1 VAGDEIEP
9 SENEQQLRFA
19 ANAVPALLS
28 YVDRDGRYMWV
39 NESYRRW
46 FGYSPDEVRGR
57 HIRDVLGEP
66 AWVLLKPYMERALAG
81 EEVTFESRL
90 AYKNGPV
97 RHVRAT
103 YTPHRDSSGRV
114 RGFVVLSNDITA
126 IKAAEE
132 ALRES
137 ERMLERSQSTAHV
150 GSFEVMVGGES
161 AGAVKWSDE
170 TYRMFGY
177 APREIAITHESFF
190 DHIHPDDRA
199 RMRANSGPKIQRG
212 LPFEN
217 VFRIV
222 RPDGTI
228 RVVHTWTDFERDA
241 GGKGI
246 RMVGTCQDVTEVRT
260 AEAALRKSE
269 QMLERSQS
277 TAHVGSF
284 EVEITDPNDLYAGS
298 VRWSDETYRMFGYE
312 PGAKELTGGTFYEH
326 VHPDD
331 RKKMQNTGAAHAK
344 EGQPYE
350 NQYRIVR
357 PDGTVRLIHT
367 WIDFSRDADGKPVRM
382 VGTCQDITEVRAAE
396 AALRKSE
403 HMLERSQ
410 SSAHVG
416 SWEMNLAD
424 GEHGRAGAI
433 HWSAET
439 FRLMGLEPGSVAVS
453 DRGFMDYIH
462 PDDFQPICD
471 EWTACIARGEPFE
484 SDFRIVRPDGTI
496 RWIHTWTDFERDG
509 EGKPTRLV
517 GTCQDITEIKR
528 AAQDLRDAD
537 RRKDEFLA
545 MLSHE
550 LRNPLAPILS
560 SIEIIERAG
569 PGDDVLRAS
578 YQGIIARQVQHM
590 KRLLDDLLDVSRVSQ
605 GKVQLRKESVNLS
618 ALLLQAVE
626 VSRPMM
632 LEKRQQL
639 AMTLGQEWLPLDA
652 DPTRIIQVFANLLN
666 NASRYTHPGG
676 HIRLTST
683 VDNGEVVVSVRD
695 DGMGMNADLLARAF
709 ELFVQEARS
718 SDRAQGGLGIGLTL
732 VRTLVKMHGGSVQA
746 FSDGPGCGSEFVVR
760 LPLAAVANLPT
771 ARPAPAPIEVDT
783 RGALRVLVVDDN
795 EDAANA
801 LGQVLELSGHQ
812 VTLAHDGPGAIAA
825 AAAAPPELVLLDIGL
840 PGMDGYAVAERLRA
854 AGHDRAAL
862 VAISGYGQ
870 DDDVRRSSEAGFD
883 HHLVK
888 PVDGAV
894 LRKLIAEVSGRL
906 ARPADAE

>member
-1 VAGDEIEP
+1 MAWTCRGKSKAGESPRGGGGLEP

-66 AWVLLKPYMERALAG
+66 AWILLRPYMERALAG

-90 AYKNGPV
+90 EYKKGPV

-126 IKAAEE
+126 IKAAEV

-150 GSFEVMVGGES
+150 GSFEVIVDGEH

-170 TYRMFGY
+170 TFRMFGY

-190 DHIHPDDRA
+190 EHIHPDDRP
-199 RMRANSGPKIQRG
+199 RMRANSGPKIQHG
-212 LPFEN
+212 EPFES
-217 VFRIV
+217 VFKIV
-222 RPDGTI
+222 RPDGAI
-228 RVVHTWTDFERDA
+228 RVVHTWTDFERE
-241 GGKGI
+241 GTGK
-246 RMVGTCQDVTEVRT
+246 V
-260 AEAALRKSE
+260 L
-269 QMLERSQS
+269 
-277 TAHVGSF
+277 
-284 EVEITDPNDLYAGS
+284 
-298 VRWSDETYRMFGYE
+298 
-312 PGAKELTGGTFYEH
+312 
-326 VHPDD
+326 
-331 RKKMQNTGAAHAK
+331 
-344 EGQPYE
+344 
-350 NQYRIVR
+350 
-357 PDGTVRLIHT
+357 
-367 WIDFSRDADGKPVRM
+367 RM

-416 SWEMNLAD
+416 SWEMNMVD
-424 GEHGRAGAI
+424 GENGRAGAI

-462 PDDFQPICD
+462 PDDAVPICAD
-471 EWTACIARGEPFE
+471 WAARIPSGEPFE
-484 SDFRIVRPDGTI
+484 SDFRIVRPDGSI

-509 EGKPTRLV
+509 ERKPIRMV

-545 MLSHE
+545 MLPHE

-569 PGDDVLRAS
+569 PGDEVLRGS

-618 ALLLQAVE
+618 AFCCRRWRSA
-626 VSRPMM
+626 
-632 LEKRQQL
+632 
-639 AMTLGQEWLPLDA
+639 
-652 DPTRIIQVFANLLN
+652 
-666 NASRYTHPGG
+666 
-676 HIRLTST
+676 
-683 VDNGEVVVSVRD
+683 
-695 DGMGMNADLLARAF
+695 AR
-709 ELFVQEARS
+709 
-718 SDRAQGGLGIGLTL
+718 
-732 VRTLVKMHGGSVQA
+732 
-746 FSDGPGCGSEFVVR
+746 
-760 LPLAAVANLPT
+760 
-771 ARPAPAPIEVDT
+771 
-783 RGALRVLVVDDN
+783 
-795 EDAANA
+795 
-801 LGQVLELSGHQ
+801 
-812 VTLAHDGPGAIAA
+812 
-825 AAAAPPELVLLDIGL
+825 
-840 PGMDGYAVAERLRA
+840 
-854 AGHDRAAL
+854 
-862 VAISGYGQ
+862 
-870 DDDVRRSSEAGFD
+870 
-883 HHLVK
+883 
-888 PVDGAV
+888 
-894 LRKLIAEVSGRL
+894 
-906 ARPADAE
+906 

>member
-1 VAGDEIEP
+1 VAGDDIEP

-28 YVDRDGRYMWV
+28 YVDRNGRYMWV

-57 HIRDVLGEP
+57 HIRDVLGES
-66 AWVLLKPYMERALAG
+66 AWALLQPYMDRTLAG
-81 EEVTFESRL
+81 EEVTFESRID
-90 AYKNGPV
+90 YKNGPV

-103 YTPHRDSSGRV
+103 YTPHRDSSGRI

-150 GSFEVMVGGES
+150 GSFEVMVADGAGGR

-190 DHIHPDDRA
+190 DHIHPDDRP
-199 RMRANSGPKIQRG
+199 RMRANSGPKIQRA

-217 VFRIV
+217 QFRIV

-228 RVVHTWTDFERDA
+228 RMVHTWTDFERDPT
-241 GGKGI
+241 GKVI
-246 RMVGTCQDVTEVRT
+246 
-260 AEAALRKSE
+260 
-269 QMLERSQS
+269 
-277 TAHVGSF
+277 
-284 EVEITDPNDLYAGS
+284 
-298 VRWSDETYRMFGYE
+298 
-312 PGAKELTGGTFYEH
+312 
-326 VHPDD
+326 
-331 RKKMQNTGAAHAK
+331 
-344 EGQPYE
+344 
-350 NQYRIVR
+350 
-357 PDGTVRLIHT
+357 
-367 WIDFSRDADGKPVRM
+367 RM
-382 VGTCQDITEVRAAE
+382 VGTCQDITEVRSAE

-424 GEHGRAGAI
+424 SEHGRAGAI

-471 EWTACIARGEPFE
+471 EWMACIGRGEPFE

-509 EGKPTRLV
+509 EGKPTRLA
-517 GTCQDITEIKR
+517 GTCQDLTEIKR

-569 PGDDVLRAS
+569 PGDESLRAS

-605 GKVQLRKESVNLS
+605 GKIQLRKESVNLS

-676 HIRLTST
+676 HIMLTSA
-683 VDNGEVVVSVRD
+683 VDNGDVVVSVRD

-732 VRTLVKMHGGSVQA
+732 VRTLVKMHGGSVHA
-746 FSDGPGCGSEFVVR
+746 FSDGPGHGSEFVVR
-760 LPLAAVANLPT
+760 LPLATVANLPV
-771 ARPAPAPIEVDT
+771 ARPASGPIEVDT

-825 AAAAPPELVLLDIGL
+825 AAATPPELVLLDIGL

-854 AGHDRAAL
+854 AGHERAAL

-870 DDDVRRSSEAGFD
+870 DDDVRKSSEAGFD

-906 ARPADAE
+906 ARAADAE

>member
-1 VAGDEIEP
+1 VAADEVEP

-46 FGYSPDEVRGR
+46 FGYSPEEVRGR
-57 HIRDVLGEP
+57 HIRDVLGES
-66 AWVLLKPYMERALAG
+66 AWTLLQPYMVRALAG

-90 AYKNGPV
+90 EYKHGPV

-114 RGFVVLSNDITA
+114 RGFVVLSNDITG

-150 GSFEVMVGGES
+150 GSFEVTVADAEGRQ

-177 APREIAITHESFF
+177 APREISITHESFF
-190 DHIHPDDRA
+190 DHVHPDDRP

-212 LPFEN
+212 EPFEN
-217 VFRIV
+217 VFKIV

-228 RVVHTWTDFERDA
+228 RSVHTWTDFERD
-241 GGKGI
+241 GNGKVI
-246 RMVGTCQDVTEVRT
+246 RMVGTCQDVTDRLR
-260 AEAALRKSE
+260 AEQE
-269 QMLERSQS
+269 
-277 TAHVGSF
+277 
-284 EVEITDPNDLYAGS
+284 
-298 VRWSDETYRMFGYE
+298 
-312 PGAKELTGGTFYEH
+312 
-326 VHPDD
+326 
-331 RKKMQNTGAAHAK
+331 
-344 EGQPYE
+344 
-350 NQYRIVR
+350 
-357 PDGTVRLIHT
+357 
-367 WIDFSRDADGKPVRM
+367 
-382 VGTCQDITEVRAAE
+382 
-396 AALRKSE
+396 LRKSE

-416 SWEMNLAD
+416 SWEVNMVD
-424 GEHGRAGAI
+424 GENGHAGAV

-462 PDDFQPICD
+462 PDDAKPICD
-471 EWTACIARGEPFE
+471 AWAVHIGRGEPFE
-484 SDFRIVRPDGTI
+484 SDFRIVRPDGTL

-509 EGKPTRLV
+509 EGKPTRMV
-517 GTCQDITEIKR
+517 GTCQDITEIKS
-528 AAQDLRDAD
+528 AAQELRDAD

-569 PGDDVLRAS
+569 PTDEALRAS

-605 GKVQLRKESVNLS
+605 GKIQLRKESVNLS

-639 AMTLGQEWLPLDA
+639 AMSLAQEWLPLDA

-666 NASRYTHPGG
+666 NASRYTHPRG
-676 HIRLTST
+676 HITLTST
-683 VDNGEVVVSVRD
+683 VEHGDVLVSVRD
-695 DGMGMNADLLARAF
+695 DGMGMNPDLLTRAF

-718 SDRAQGGLGIGLTL
+718 SDRAQGGLGVGLTL
-732 VRTLVKMHGGSVQA
+732 VRTLVKMHGGCVQA

-760 LPLAAVANLPT
+760 LPLATVAKLPA
-771 ARPAPAPIEVDT
+771 ARPAPPPIQVDT
-783 RGALRVLVVDDN
+783 NAALRVLVVDDN
-795 EDAANA
+795 EDAAHA
-801 LGQVLELSGHQ
+801 LGQVLELIGHS

-825 AAAAPPELVLLDIGL
+825 AAAASPELVLLDIGL

-870 DDDVRRSSEAGFD
+870 DDDLRRSTEAGFD

-888 PVDGAV
+888 PVDGAL

-906 ARPADAE
+906 ARTADRT